1 MLRVARYTL
10 RDKTM
15 FLTIIIFILILALLV
30 LAHEAG
36 HFFAARRFGVKAEEF
51 GFGFPPRL
59 FGFYKKVS
67 GKWRLVWGDKTVD
80 PQDVPGTIY
89 SLNWIPLGG
98 FVKIKGENGD
108 GRDQDSF
115 ASKPAWQRAIMLVA
129 GVAMNIA
136 LAWLVITIG
145 LMFGLPQVLDN
156 LPADAKIT
164 GHQIQIV
171 DVIADSPAAKADF
184 KIGDFIADISDQK
197 FNTYQEVQDFVDKH
211 NGQALTYTIKRGQDL
226 IDKEVTPTTMKETN
240 RGGIGIGIAEIGLVR
255 YPFFT
260 AIAKGF
266 ITTFALLWVIFLGF
280 IGLLSRLFT
289 GQNVSAEIA
298 GPVGIATLTGQMVD
312 MGWVYLMQFV
322 ALLSLNLAII
332 NILPIPALDGG
343 RLLFLGIE
351 KLRGK
356 PVKQT
361 TEAMIHNI
369 FFILLLA
376 LILLVTY
383 KDIAKLGC
391 LTCRLRQ
398 IINL

>member
-1 MLRVARYTL
+1 
-10 RDKTM
+10 
-15 FLTIIIFILILALLV
+15 
-30 LAHEAG
+30 
-36 HFFAARRFGVKAEEF
+36 
-51 GFGFPPRL
+51 
-59 FGFYKKVS
+59 
-67 GKWRLVWGDKTVD
+67 
-80 PQDVPGTIY
+80 
-89 SLNWIPLGG
+89 LGG

-108 GRDQDSF
+108 TKTNDSF
-115 ASKPAWQRAIMLVA
+115 ASKPAWQRSIVLSA
-129 GVAMNIA
+129 GVLMNIA
-136 LAWLVITIG
+136 LAWVIITIG

-156 LPADAKIT
+156 LPAGTKVT

-171 DVIADSPAAKADF
+171 DVLPDSPASKADF
-184 KIGDFIADISDQK
+184 KIGDFIADINGQK
-197 FNTYQEVQDFVDKH
+197 FNTYKEVQDFVDKN
-211 NGQALTYTIKRGQDL
+211 NGKALTYTVKRGQEM
-226 IDKEVTPTTMKETN
+226 IDKQVTPVTMKETN

-266 ITTFALLWVIFLGF
+266 TTTFGLLWVIILGF
-280 IGLLSRLFT
+280 IGLLGRLFT
-289 GQNVSAEIA
+289 GQNVSAEVA

-343 RLLFLGIE
+343 RLIFLLWE

>member
-1 MLRVARYTL
+1 
-10 RDKTM
+10 M
-15 FLTIIIFILILALLV
+15 FLTIIIFILVLGLLV

-36 HFFAARRFGVKAEEF
+36 HFFAARRFGVRAEEF
-51 GFGFPPRL
+51 GFGFPPRV
-59 FGFYKKVS
+59 FGFYKKVD
-67 GKWRLVWGDKTVD
+67 GKWQLVWGDKTVE
-80 PQDVPGTIY
+80 PKDVPGTIY

-108 GRDQDSF
+108 TKDQDSF
-115 ASKPAWQRAIMLVA
+115 ASKPAWQRSIMLVA
-129 GVAMNIA
+129 GVVMNIV
-136 LAWLVITIG
+136 LAWLIITIG
-145 LMFGLPQVLDN
+145 LMFGLPQTLDN
-156 LPADAKIT
+156 LPTGVKVT

-171 DVIADSPAAKADF
+171 DVISGSPAAGADF
-184 KIGDFIADISDQK
+184 KIGDFIEDINDQK
-197 FNTYQEVQDFVDKH
+197 FNTYQEVQTYVDEH
-211 NGQALTYTIKRGQDL
+211 NGQKLTYTIKRGQTV

-266 ITTFALLWVIFLGF
+266 TTTFALLWAIVLGF
-280 IGLLSRLFT
+280 VGLLSRLFS
-289 GQNVSAEIA
+289 GHNVSAEVA
-298 GPVGIATLTGQMVD
+298 GPIGIATLTGQMVN

-356 PVKQT
+356 PVKQS

-376 LILLVTY
+376 LIMFVTY

-391 LTCRLRQ
+391 LYCRLRE